1 MSTLM
6 FHVLVAA
13 VANPALASSSEVDGP
28 RVKARSLQSSEA
40 STYTAKSHIKVIHGK
55 INQNINGS

>member
-1 MSTLM
+1 M

-40 STYTAKSHIKVIHGK
+40 STYTAKSHIKVINGK
-55 INQNINGS
+55 INQNTLKNGS

>member
-1 MSTLM
+1 M

-40 STYTAKSHIKVIHGK
+40 STYTAKSHIKVINGK
-55 INQNINGS
+55 INQNNR